1 MYELNEQELE
11 QVAGGHQKHFVTYGS
26 AGQAGADGSALIG
39 VGASHSASQTYV
51 NGNHTVSTAA
61 GQSIAV
67 GLEAEAASGASTT
80 GSFYAQ

>member
-26 AGQAGADGSALIG
+26 AGKASADASVDLGY
-39 VGASHSASQTYV
+39 GASQSASQTYV

-61 GQSIAV
+61 GQSVAV
-67 GLEAEAASGASTT
+67 GFGAEAASGAATT

>member
-26 AGQAGADGSALIG
+26 AGQAAADGSALIG
-39 VGASHSASQTYV
+39 GGASQAGSQTYV

-67 GLEAEAASGASTT
+67 GLLADASSAAATT
-80 GSFYAQ
+80 GSFYKQ

>member
-11 QVAGGHQKHFVTYGS
+11 QVAGGHHHHYVTYGS
-26 AGQAGADGSALIG
+26 AGEAAASGSALIG
-39 VGASHSASQTYV
+39 GGASQAGSTTFV
-51 NGNHTVSTAA
+51 NGNHTKSTAV

-67 GLEAEAASGASTT
+67 GLFAEADSAAATT

>member
-26 AGQAGADGSALIG
+26 AGQAVADGSAFIG
-39 VGASHSASQTYV
+39 GGASQAASQTFV

-61 GQSIAV
+61 GQSIAI
-67 GLEAEAASGASTT
+67 GFGAEAASGAATV